1 MLLRLAPDGRLRKG
15 TPAPPPMHRSRL
27 PFVAVPIALCVV
39 IGCSH
44 QAEVRRDGG
53 ARYWPALP
61 EQPRFVHG
69 ATLRDGESLR
79 PEGEADKL
87 RRIATGVAAAVDA
100 PRKPLAVAA
109 AHGRVYVTDT
119 EARRVFVFD
128 LARRRSF
135 AFGVR
140 LQGELVKPAGIAVD
154 ARGDVYVVDAG
165 ARRLLVYDA
174 LGLHKKTIEG
184 GRDWVRPTGVAVDAS
199 GEAIYVVD
207 TGGIDSDAHRVHAY
221 DADGRRRFVLGRRGA
236 APGEFNLPVDA
247 AVAPDGTLYVLDA
260 GNFRVQV
267 FDRDGRWLRA
277 FGAAGNGFG
286 QFARPR
292 GIAADRSGLVYVA
305 DASFGNVQVFDT
317 QGRLLVALGERAA
330 ADAPARF
337 ALPAGVAVD
346 EAGRV
351 YVVDQ
356 FFRKVEVLRRL
367 SDEEGRRVVDARAA
381 VRP

>member
-1 MLLRLAPDGRLRKG
+1 MIRSFSLLGAALLAL
-15 TPAPPPMHRSRL
+15 A
-27 PFVAVPIALCVV
+27 A
-39 IGCSH
+39 CSH
-44 QAEVRRDGG
+44 RHEVRRDVV

-61 EQPRFVHG
+61 EQPRFVHE
-69 ATLRDGESLR
+69 ATLRDGASLR
-79 PEGEADKL
+79 SEGEAETL
-87 RRIATGVAAAVDA
+87 RRIATGVAATTDA

-109 AHGRVYVTDT
+109 ARGRVYVTDT
-119 EARRVFVFD
+119 EGRRVFVFD
-128 LARRRSF
+128 LPRRRTF

-154 ARGDVYVVDAG
+154 GRGGVYVVDSG

-199 GEAIYVVD
+199 GEAIYLVD

-221 DADGRRRFVLGRRGA
+221 DAAGRRRFVLGRRGA

-247 AVAPDGTLYVLDA
+247 AVAPDGTLYILDA
-260 GNFRVQV
+260 GNFRVQA

-277 FGAAGNGFG
+277 FGAVGNGFG

-292 GIAADRSGLVYVA
+292 GIAVDRSGLVYVT
-305 DASFGNVQVFDT
+305 DASFGNVQVFDP
-317 QGRLLVALGERAA
+317 QGRLLVALGERTA
-330 ADAPARF
+330 ADAPAGF

-346 EAGRV
+346 EAGLV

-356 FFRKVEVLRRL
+356 VFRKVEVLRRL
-367 SDEEGRRVVDARAA
+367 SDEEGRRLVDARAA
-381 VRP
+381 SRP

>member
-1 MLLRLAPDGRLRKG
+1 MVRSPSLLVAALLALAACGHRPELRRE
-15 TPAPPPMHRSRL
+15 AD
-27 PFVAVPIALCVV
+27 V
-39 IGCSH
+39 
-44 QAEVRRDGG
+44 
-53 ARYWPALP
+53 RYWPALP
-61 EQPRFVHG
+61 EQPRFVHE
-69 ATLRDGESLR
+69 ATLRDSESLR
-79 PEGEADKL
+79 SEGEAEKL

-100 PRKPLAVAA
+100 PRKPLAIAA
-109 AHGRVYVTDT
+109 ARGRVYVTDT

-128 LARRRSF
+128 LPRRRSF

-154 ARGDVYVVDAG
+154 ARGGVYVVDAG

-184 GRDWVRPTGVAVDAS
+184 GRDWTRPTGVAVDEG

-260 GNFRVQV
+260 GNFRVQA

-292 GIAADRSGLVYVA
+292 GIAVDRSGLVYVT
-305 DASFGNVQVFDT
+305 DASFGNVQVFDPH
-317 QGRLLVALGERAA
+317 GRLLVALGERTAT
-330 ADAPARF
+330 DTPAGF

-346 EAGRV
+346 EGDRV

-367 SDEEGRRVVDARAA
+367 SDDEGRRLVQAHTAG
-381 VRP
+381 RP

>member
-1 MLLRLAPDGRLRKG
+1 MIQSSSLLVLALLALAACG
-15 TPAPPPMHRSRL
+15 HR
-27 PFVAVPIALCVV
+27 P
-39 IGCSH
+39 
-44 QAEVRRDGG
+44 EMRREAD

-61 EQPRFVHG
+61 EQPRFVHE
-69 ATLRDGESLR
+69 ATLRDGTSLR
-79 PEGEADKL
+79 PEGEAETL
-87 RRIATGVAAAVDA
+87 RRIATGVTAAADA

-109 AHGRVYVTDT
+109 ARGRVYVTDT

-128 LARRRSF
+128 LPRRRTF

-140 LQGELVKPAGIAVD
+140 LQGELAKPAGIAVD
-154 ARGDVYVVDAG
+154 GRGEVYVVDSG

-174 LGLHKKTIEG
+174 LGLHKRTIEG
-184 GRDWVRPTGVAVDAS
+184 GRDWVRPTGVAVDER

-207 TGGIDSDAHRVHAY
+207 TGGIDSDSHRVHAY
-221 DADGRRRFVLGRRGA
+221 DADGRHRFVLGRRGS
-236 APGEFNLPVDA
+236 APGEFNLPVGA

-260 GNFRVQV
+260 GNFRVQA

-292 GIAADRSGLVYVA
+292 GIAADRDGLVYVT
-305 DASFGNVQVFDT
+305 DASFGNVQVFDP
-317 QGRLLVALGERAA
+317 QGRLLVALGERTA
-330 ADAPARF
+330 ADAPAGF

-346 EAGRV
+346 EGGRV

-367 SDEEGRRVVDARAA
+367 SDAEGRPLVDARAQR
-381 VRP
+381 RP

>member
-1 MLLRLAPDGRLRKG
+1 MVRPRWLLFAALLAVAACGHRPDLRR
-15 TPAPPPMHRSRL
+15 A
-27 PFVAVPIALCVV
+27 A
-39 IGCSH
+39 
-44 QAEVRRDGG
+44 D

-61 EQPRFVHG
+61 EQPRFVHA
-69 ATLRDGESLR
+69 ATLRDSASLR
-79 PEGEADKL
+79 VEGEADRL
-87 RRIATGVAAAVDA
+87 RRVATGVASAVDA

-109 AHGRVYVTDT
+109 ARGRVYVTDT

-128 LARRRSF
+128 LPRRRSF

-140 LQGELVKPAGIAVD
+140 LQGELMKPAGIAVD
-154 ARGDVYVVDAG
+154 ARGGVYVVDAG
-165 ARRLLVYDA
+165 TRRLHVYDA
-174 LGLHKKTIEG
+174 LGLHRKTIEG
-184 GRDWVRPTGVAVDAS
+184 GRDWTRPTGVAVDAA
-199 GEAIYVVD
+199 GDAIYVVD
-207 TGGIDSDAHRVHAY
+207 TGGIDSDAHRVYAY
-221 DADGRRRFVLGRRGA
+221 DADGRRRFALGRRGA

-260 GNFRVQV
+260 GNFRVQA

-292 GIAADRSGLVYVA
+292 GIAVDRSGLVYVT
-305 DASFGNVQVFDT
+305 DASFGNVQVFDPH
-317 QGRLLVALGERAA
+317 GRLLVALGERTAT
-330 ADAPARF
+330 DTPAGF

-346 EAGRV
+346 EGDRV

-367 SDEEGRRVVDARAA
+367 SDDEGRRLVQAHMAG
-381 VRP
+381 RP